1 MKRITLLIAS
11 LILLAPT
18 LVFASTRAQDLT
30 ETLKAANIEMS
41 VSDYKE
47 TSDQVTMYLFWGSGC
62 EHCHAELEYLNGILD
77 EYKDKIK
84 LRSYETWDN
93 KSNADLEE
101 KLLDFFEI
109 KKGGVPF
116 AIIGES
122 TFVGFGDTTGEKIK
136 TAIDDLYETP
146 KEERYDVFEEME
158 KEQEDPKSNFAIYF
172 FGGIVVAVIIVFVVL
187 FATKKE

>member
-1 MKRITLLIAS
+1 MKRITLLIVS
-11 LILLAPT
+11 LMLLVPT

-47 TSDQVTMYLFWGSGC
+47 TDDQVTMYLFWGSGC
-62 EHCHAELEYLNGILD
+62 EHCHAELEYLNSILD

-84 LRSYETWDN
+84 LRSYETWN
-93 KSNADLEE
+93 NTSNADLEE

-116 AIIGES
+116 AIIGKS

-158 KEQEDPKSNFAIYF
+158 KEHEDPKSSFAIYF
-172 FGGIVVAVIIVFVVL
+172 FGGIVVAIIIVFVIL
-187 FATKKE
+187 FAVKKE